1 MSPSTIHRRANDIA
15 IKKIPQTDKE
25 REEVKEKSTKPFA
38 HIQPSGSWE
47 LPRKLYHYSI
57 GFLVMYLFF
66 NGYDTA
72 VIYPPLT
79 VYLFIVLTAEF
90 LRFRYNKFNVLY
102 CKILGPLMRK
112 TEINSR
118 YNGVVYYLAGCII
131 VLYIFPRDIA
141 SLSIVYLSWTDPT
154 ASICGRLWG
163 KYTIKFG
170 KKSLA
175 GSLGGWAVGTVVTYY
190 FFGQWQYISWS
201 SVKTITFSSS
211 YDPMTSQVPLWV
223 VAIYGGCVA
232 SFSEF
237 ICDSLGSDD
246 NITIPVLSASLL
258 WLAFY
263 GIGIISSFLV

>member
-1 MSPSTIHRRANDIA
+1 MSPSTINRRTNDIA
-15 IKKIPQTDKE
+15 IKKNSQNDKE
-25 REEVKEKSTKPFA
+25 REVKEKNTKPFA

-57 GFLVMYLFF
+57 
-66 NGYDTA
+66 A

-90 LRFRYNKFNVLY
+90 LRFRYNKFNIFY

-118 YNGVVYYLAGCII
+118 YNGVVYYLA
-131 VLYIFPRDIA
+131 A

-175 GSLGGWAVGTVVTYY
+175 GSLGGWVVGTVVTYY
-190 FFGQWQYISWS
+190 FFGQWQYISWT
-201 SVKTITFSSS
+201 SVKNIAFPSS

-223 VAIYGGCVA
+223 VAVYGGCVA

-263 GIGIISSFLV
+263 GTGILSSSFI

>member
-1 MSPSTIHRRANDIA
+1 MSPSTIQRKTHNSS
-15 IKKIPQTDKE
+15 IKGQPQLDKE
-25 REEVKEKSTKPFA
+25 DKIAKPFA
-38 HIQPSGSWE
+38 HIQPVGSWE

-57 GFLVMYLFF
+57 GFLVLYLFF
-66 NGYDTA
+66 SGYDTA
-72 VIYPPLT
+72 VIYPPLA

-90 LRFRYNKFNVLY
+90 LRFRYNSFNVLY
-102 CKILGPLMRK
+102 CKLLGPLMRK

-141 SLSIVYLSWTDPT
+141 SLSIIYLSWTDPT
-154 ASICGRLWG
+154 ASIFGRLWG

-175 GSLGGWAVGTVVTYY
+175 GSFGAWLVGCIVTYF
-190 FFGQWQYISWS
+190 FFGHWQYMSWS
-201 SVKTITFSSS
+201 STPSSIKFPSS
-211 YDPMTSQVPLWV
+211 YDPMTNQVVPVWA

-237 ICDSLGSDD
+237 ICDSLGLDD
-246 NITIPVLSASLL
+246 NLTIPVVSACLL
-258 WLAFY
+258 WFAFH
-263 GIGIISSFLV
+263 GVTLLSSSF